1 MNKNENEVLK
11 EEIDSLKME
20 IADLRESLNL
30 ERELLDTNVE
40 KLYKKMKRKSNYI
53 WVYASVI
60 SSCVLWIIFGYLI
73 YKKYDEA
80 YIITCMTF
88 LSISAVIMAVKVI
101 EMFLYAVEDFRN
113 YFREKKEIKDYKRKN
128 DK

>member
-1 MNKNENEVLK
+1 MNKNENEALK
-11 EEIDSLKME
+11 DEIDSLKVE
-20 IADLRESLNL
+20 IADLRENLNL

-88 LSISAVIMAVKVI
+88 LSISVVIMAVNVI
-101 EMFLYAVEDFRN
+101 EMFLYAVVDFRN
-113 YFREKKEIKDYKRKN
+113 YFRGKKEIKDYKRKN

>member
-20 IADLRESLNL
+20 IADLRENLNL
-30 ERELLDTNVE
+30 ERELLDSNVE

-80 YIITCMTF
+80 YIITSMTF
-88 LSISAVIMAVKVI
+88 LSISVVIMAVKVI
-101 EMFLYAVEDFRN
+101 EMFLYGVEDFRN
-113 YFREKKEIKDYKRKN
+113 YFRKKKEIKDYKRKN

>member
-1 MNKNENEVLK
+1 MNKNENELMK

-20 IADLRESLNL
+20 IADLRENLNL
-30 ERELLDTNVE
+30 ERELLDSNVE

-88 LSISAVIMAVKVI
+88 LSISVVIMAVKVI

-113 YFREKKEIKDYKRKN
+113 YFKKKKEIKDYKRKN

>member
-1 MNKNENEVLK
+1 MNKNENELMK

-20 IADLRESLNL
+20 IADLRENLNL
-30 ERELLDTNVE
+30 ERELLDSNVE

-88 LSISAVIMAVKVI
+88 LSISVVIMAVNVI
-101 EMFLYAVEDFRN
+101 EMFLYAVVDFRN